1 MLLESK
7 KHDLVREVMIIVAGL
22 TIQDPRERPVI
33 KRAQADQA
41 HARFVDVTS
50 DYLTLLNLWN
60 YIETNQKKLSSSA
73 FRRLCKN
80 EFLNYL
86 RVREWQD
93 LVRQITSIAKPL
105 GLVPGKPKSD
115 PDGIHKSLLS
125 GLLSQI
131 GLKQLTDK
139 KAGDLLK
146 KVDKPAKA
154 SNEYLGSNGKKFVIF
169 PGSALAKK
177 PPAAVMSAELV
188 ETSRLFARMN
198 AAINPEWAEA
208 LAGDL
213 VKRSFSEP
221 HWEKSQGSVVAY
233 ERVMLFGV
241 PIVVSRRMQ
250 YSRLDMKL
258 SRELFIRHALV
269 QGEWDSKQAFDRTNR
284 ELLQR
289 LEEIAE
295 TSRKPQ
301 YMPDDEDVF
310 RFYAARVPQ
319 DVVSTRSFEGWWK
332 KEQRTNPDLLTMTR
346 EDLLPIET
354 TERIEIPSK
363 WLFGENSYK
372 LEYKYQPGEVEDGL
386 SVLIPIADLPTV
398 TRDPFDWLV
407 PELREVLIAELIRT
421 LPKSIRKYVVP
432 AADWS
437 KKALATLPENPTEPL
452 LETIAKTLRTL
463 SGTHMTAND
472 FKLDELP
479 TSLRITYKL
488 VAENKEIKGV
498 SLDLDELKQK
508 FDPAFIKHKPGMAKV
523 LIPNTDAIKLRQKFI
538 AEVIAQVNSPVAKI
552 TEDLTKEEKLAIVS
566 VGYRNIAAFVDDV
579 ILALVQEELETD
591 SLANLNPQEV
601 SGKVAKAVLQEAHRC
616 MRVISQVSALAREAS
631 KTISQIQEINLLFVL
646 ANQKKHLAQ
655 LMTNKLISTSGLSR
669 LDRLPIYLQAN
680 KIRTSKLLEDP
691 ERDRRLEIE
700 LNQAILLFE
709 NAGGS
714 LPLKDGMPES
724 IVKAR
729 WAIEEFRVSL
739 FAQSLGTIEPVSIER
754 IKKILNS

>member
-1 MLLESK
+1 
-7 KHDLVREVMIIVAGL
+7 
-22 TIQDPRERPVI
+22 
-33 KRAQADQA
+33 
-41 HARFVDVTS
+41 
-50 DYLTLLNLWN
+50 
-60 YIETNQKKLSSSA
+60 
-73 FRRLCKN
+73 
-80 EFLNYL
+80 
-86 RVREWQD
+86 
-93 LVRQITSIAKPL
+93 
-105 GLVPGKPKSD
+105 
-115 PDGIHKSLLS
+115 
-125 GLLSQI
+125 
-131 GLKQLTDK
+131 
-139 KAGDLLK
+139 
-146 KVDKPAKA
+146 
-154 SNEYLGSNGKKFVIF
+154 
-169 PGSALAKK
+169 
-177 PPAAVMSAELV
+177 MSAELV

-258 SRELFIRHALV
+258 TRELFIRHALV

-289 LEEIAE
+289 LEEIAD